1 MAENARKTNCWSRR
15 IAGGMRCMTPLSFL
29 GDKLLVLLVISM
41 SLWCLSHAHCITL
54 HQAGRKELLAQRGK
68 AEGCPVCLGLTWK
81 DVKGLSWYFHC
92 SIKNTKGC
100 PGTSTAASRTPLQ
113 ATGVLRW
120 CFTLSVCGELLSPG
134 HCVDELA
141 ESLVY
146 LILNLVLGSSK
157 IGLGLSVCL
166 VWCLN
171 IRDRYRMWRGWIYLH
186 AWDEVGRQK
195 RAICIFPGI
204 CDMTSGDMDRDH
216 WSLSK
221 MKCFGYAGGTWLIPK
236 LREAWVGQLLPV
248 AGNRLD
254 LGEGKMC
261 RERQTVL
268 RLLKKKKKRD

>member
-134 HCVDELA
+134 HCVDEFA

-186 AWDEVGRQK
+186 AWDEVEDKKGQYVFSQEYVTWQVVTWTGTTGACLK
-195 RAICIFPGI
+195 WSVLDMQVGLGWSPSWGKPGWAS
-204 CDMTSGDMDRDH
+204 CCLWLATDLTLEKGKCVERD
-216 WSLSK
+216 
-221 MKCFGYAGGTWLIPK
+221 K
-236 LREAWVGQLLPV
+236 LCWG
-248 AGNRLD
+248 
-254 LGEGKMC
+254 C
-261 RERQTVL
+261 W
-268 RLLKKKKKRD
+268 KKKKKRD